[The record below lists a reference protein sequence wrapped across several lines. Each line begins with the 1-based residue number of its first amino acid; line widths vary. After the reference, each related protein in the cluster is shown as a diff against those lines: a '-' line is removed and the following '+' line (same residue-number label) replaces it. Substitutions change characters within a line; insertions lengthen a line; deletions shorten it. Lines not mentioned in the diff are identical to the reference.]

1 MRERSARGPS
11 LSTRRGPPAHCAPSS
26 VLIAARAFRSLRAVL
41 VCSPCSARP
50 LRAVLCLDCRARV
63 PLVARRSCLLAA
75 LRQPTARRAVLIAT
89 HAFRSP
95 RAVLVRSPRAA
106 RTTRSPPV
114 LVPCPTAGSPVGLA
128 CYRYSHL
135 HWLLSSSLGTNTTS
149 TYIVK

>member
-1 MRERSARGPS
+1 VTFSSIVLQYYRLCICTPPHCTSLMGLPSFLPAKCNNFSLRKCSAHCALSLSAR
-11 LSTRRGPPAHCAPSS
+11 RAPSS
-26 VLIAARAFRSLRAVL
+26 VLMAARAFRSLPVL
-41 VCSPCSARP
+41 V
-50 LRAVLCLDCRARV
+50 
-63 PLVARRSCLLAA
+63 
-75 LRQPTARRAVLIAT
+75 
-89 HAFRSP
+89 RSP